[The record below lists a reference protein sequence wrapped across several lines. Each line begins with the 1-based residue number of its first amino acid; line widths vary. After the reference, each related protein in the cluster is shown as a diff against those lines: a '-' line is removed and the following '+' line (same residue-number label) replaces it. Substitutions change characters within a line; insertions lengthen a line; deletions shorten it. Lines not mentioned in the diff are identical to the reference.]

1 MLKNSHLKA
10 RARQLQETKELV
22 KFVTG
27 SHRLKLKRVIK
38 NGPRYFILE
47 CAKNSKKYVFK
58 TCLYTKS
65 FDPSTNSKFIR
76 EVLLLK
82 YITESKRKFLRQA
95 IPEIYDY
102 NTRKRIWCIR
112 KYINGPLQ
120 NSANG
125 IVEFK
130 PSFFTSATLKWIIAF
145 IREFQKIN
153 PRKIPDALFKVTTK
167 YCPLL
172 RTINFINKN
181 KAKITKVIGQ
191 KEYCAIIGHLKSK
204 RNVYNQAKLVLA
216 HNEPYA
222 THFIKKKGG
231 EFTLIDWE
239 NFGLSNSVHDLA
251 IIWMRAS
258 SNPRWQSKLL
268 LEARKNWPR
277 PNSYNSLLKI
287 ELLIQSLCNVSEINY
302 IKNKKNFFQLSSF
315 STLCLQRFLEGE
327 KLF

>member
-10 RARQLQETKELV
+10 RVRQLQEVKELV
-22 KFVTG
+22 KCVLE
-27 SHRLKLKRVIK
+27 SHHLKLKRVTK
-38 NGPRYFILE
+38 NGPRYFIVE
-47 CAKNSKKYVFK
+47 CTKNSKKYVFK
-58 TCLYTKS
+58 TCLYAKS

-82 YITESKRKFLRQA
+82 YITGSKKKFLRQA
-95 IPEIYDY
+95 IPEIYKY
-102 NTRKRIWCIR
+102 NTRKRIWSIR
-112 KYINGPLQ
+112 EYIDGTWQ
-120 NSANG
+120 NSATG
-125 IVEFK
+125 IVKFK
-130 PSFFTSATLKWIIAF
+130 PSFFTLATIKWIIAF

-153 PRKIPDALFKVTTK
+153 PQKIPGELSKVITR
-167 YCPLL
+167 YYPLA
-172 RTINFINKN
+172 RIIYYINRNKTG
-181 KAKITKVIGQ
+181 IIKVIGQ
-191 KEYCAIIGHLKSK
+191 KEYRTIIGHLKSN
-204 RNVYNQAKLVLA
+204 RNIYNQARLVLA

-222 THFIKKKGG
+222 SHFIKKKEGD
-231 EFTLIDWE
+231 FTLIDWE

-258 SNPRWQSKLL
+258 SNPAWQSRLL

-302 IKNKKNFFQLSSF
+302 IKNKKDFFQLSSF
-315 STLCLQRFLEGE
+315 STLCLQRFLKGE